1 MGDGPEQV
9 DLVVAGGGIAGL
21 TTALAAAETG
31 AKVTLLERSDD
42 IGGNA
47 RYSAGMLLGAKSA
60 DALHDYIPDGDLAL
74 QQLLCGRYDEVFAWL
89 EALGLPLDPL
99 FDFSDFRFVRPM
111 GLGAPGRRQP
121 FLRLMADTAE
131 AKGVAIL
138 TSSPV
143 SGVTATDRGFLVD
156 AGDNGSQSA
165 KFSTQAIVF
174 ATGGFQANRKLLA
187 TYLGE
192 DAAEALM
199 IRSHPHAMGD
209 GLTLANGLGGG
220 TSANLSY
227 FYGHVMPDCLVPP
240 EKWQPITP
248 YFARLGILVNLD
260 GHRFANE
267 SESLLEETNPQVAC
281 QQPGGI
287 FYLLFDD
294 AMYRGIGTDQ
304 GTVASLPD
312 VDWFALAKEYGA
324 PLMQADTLPGLIYKL
339 GETGLPVETLTNE
352 IDAYNAAC
360 QKGSADDLDTDRSAN
375 LIPFAAPPFYALR
388 CRAGITATSGG
399 IAIDNG
405 CRITTPN
412 GQPIPGLYAAGVDA
426 GGVFGRTYGGFLG
439 WSLVTGYVAGRSAVS
454 T

>member
-227 FYGHVMPDCLVPP
+227 F
-240 EKWQPITP
+240 
-248 YFARLGILVNLD
+248 
-260 GHRFANE
+260 
-267 SESLLEETNPQVAC
+267 
-281 QQPGGI
+281 
-287 FYLLFDD
+287 
-294 AMYRGIGTDQ
+294 
-304 GTVASLPD
+304 
-312 VDWFALAKEYGA
+312 
-324 PLMQADTLPGLIYKL
+324 
-339 GETGLPVETLTNE
+339 
-352 IDAYNAAC
+352 
-360 QKGSADDLDTDRSAN
+360 
-375 LIPFAAPPFYALR
+375 
-388 CRAGITATSGG
+388 
-399 IAIDNG
+399 
-405 CRITTPN
+405 
-412 GQPIPGLYAAGVDA
+412 
-426 GGVFGRTYGGFLG
+426 
-439 WSLVTGYVAGRSAVS
+439 
-454 T
+454 